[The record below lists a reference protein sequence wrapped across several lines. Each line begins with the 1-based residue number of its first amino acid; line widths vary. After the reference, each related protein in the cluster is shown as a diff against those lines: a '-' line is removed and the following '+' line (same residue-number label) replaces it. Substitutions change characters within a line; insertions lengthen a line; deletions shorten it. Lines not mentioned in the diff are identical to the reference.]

1 MRNLV
6 FGASAL
12 VMAMGG
18 VMTEAALADT
28 AHLMRVSVPVPLN
41 QVDNPP
47 DRVATARV
55 TDADGTVIGAVQK
68 VELRD
73 GKPTRL
79 DVALLGSENT
89 VTLDAATVR
98 YDAGT
103 NVVDAGQSAG
113 ELLARPKS

>member
-6 FGASAL
+6 LGALAL
-12 VMAMGG
+12 AM
-18 VMTEAALADT
+18 MTGPALAD
-28 AHLMRVSVPVPLN
+28 ASSLMTISTPVPLN
-41 QVDNPP
+41 QVDNVP

-79 DVALLGSENT
+79 DVALLGSGNT
-89 VTLDAATVR
+89 VTLDASTVR
-98 YDAGT
+98 YDTGN
-103 NVVDAGQSAG
+103 NVVDAGQSASQ
-113 ELLARPKS
+113 LAARPKN

>member
-6 FGASAL
+6 FGALAL
-12 VMAMGG
+12 T
-18 VMTEAALADT
+18 VMTGTAFADT
-28 AHLMRVSVPVPLN
+28 APLTRIASPVPLS

-47 DRVATARV
+47 DRVADAAV
-55 TDADGTVIGAVQK
+55 TDVDGTVIGMVRK

-98 YDAGT
+98 YDSGA
-103 NVVDAGQSAG
+103 NIVDAGQSAG
-113 ELLARPKS
+113 QLLARPKS